1 MSDYMDRTLGVG
13 YAMGSFIL
21 VAILCSTLLVWRL
34 TEKSISVTDITTRR
48 GELFYWTAILFSN
61 TLGTALGDYLADNS
75 GLGFAGG
82 AMLIGG
88 VLAVV
93 LLAHYFTKLSPILLF
108 WIAFVLT
115 RPFGATFGDL
125 LTKTREHGGLGFGTQ
140 GSSLILI
147 SVLVVLIVYATIA
160 NKRTPLQSTQ

>member
-1 MSDYMDRTLGVG
+1 M
-13 YAMGSFIL
+13 
-21 VAILCSTLLVWRL
+21 
-34 TEKSISVTDITTRR
+34 
-48 GELFYWTAILFSN
+48 
-61 TLGTALGDYLADNS
+61 GTALGDYLADNS

-115 RPFGATFGDL
+115 RPFGATFGDV

-140 GSSLILI
+140 GSSLILA
-147 SVLVVLIVYATIA
+147 SVLVVLIAYTMITS
-160 NKRTPLQSTQ
+160 KRSPQPSE